1 MRLASDPRMPLKL
14 RMQPT
19 DVLAALDLILE
30 PGQTEAFRSAL
41 FPPDPAR
48 EDAALRRVGDLMV
61 LAGFDEADAVRT
73 VDDLCAQRAV
83 ARGDIA
89 PVEPSPETRE

>member
-1 MRLASDPRMPLKL
+1 MRLTSDPRMSLKL
-14 RMQPT
+14 RMQPAE
-19 DVLAALDLILE
+19 VLAALDLILE
-30 PGQTEAFRSAL
+30 SGQKEALRSAL

-61 LAGFDEADAVRT
+61 LAGFDETAAART
-73 VDDLCAQRAV
+73 VDDLCARRAV

-89 PVEPSPETRE
+89 PVEPPPDARE